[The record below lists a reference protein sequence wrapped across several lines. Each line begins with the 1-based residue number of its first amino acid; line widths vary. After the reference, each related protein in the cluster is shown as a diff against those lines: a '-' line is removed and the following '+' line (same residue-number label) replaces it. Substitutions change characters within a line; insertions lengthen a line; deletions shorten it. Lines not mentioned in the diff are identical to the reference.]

1 MAYGYGKGLEQLIE
15 ITNEAYLARGLA
27 FVEKRHRE
35 SKTFR
40 SKGRDI
46 VTGKAVVDYTG
57 ELVENVCIAEGHG
70 EVQEKIYYIPVA
82 FDAKECRDE
91 KKFPLSYIK
100 PHQFNYLKKRH
111 YSMPGSENFIIIDM
125 VPHKKIYRLDF
136 PELERRWKGWQTS
149 TGVPYDN
156 KNGSYASISWEWI
169 EQNLE
174 PIPSRNGI
182 ILDYLNLGG

>member
-15 ITNEAYLARGLA
+15 IANEAYLARELA
-27 FVEKRHRE
+27 FIEKRHRQ

-40 SKGRDI
+40 SKGKDI

-57 ELVENVCIAEGHG
+57 NILIKNRYEEIV
-70 EVQEKIYYIPVA
+70 YTPVA

-100 PHQFNYLKKRH
+100 PHQFKYLKKRH
-111 YSMPGSENFIIIDM
+111 YAMAGSENFIIIDM
-125 VPHKKIYRLDF
+125 VKHKKIYRLDF
-136 PELERRWKGWQTS
+136 LELEKRWKGWQTS

-169 EQNLE
+169 KENLE

-182 ILDYLNLGG
+182 ILDYLNIGG